1 MGEKKKFDLKSNIIF
16 LSLISYYYSNNYVDD
31 NNATFV
37 SQRDT
42 KRIIK
47 IIPSQF
53 LSLKVRVRK
62 DVL

>member
-16 LSLISYYYSNNYVDD
+16 LSLISYYYSNDYVDD
-31 NNATFV
+31 NSATLT

-42 KRIIK
+42 KSTIEIT
-47 IIPSQF
+47 PSQF
-53 LSLKVRVRK
+53 PSLKVRVRK